1 MSPNAVQDTMA
12 DRPVLEPV
20 AICGMS
26 CRLPGGVDSASTFW
40 KMLVDK
46 RTGQTA
52 RVPRSRFNIDAHY
65 HRDLD
70 RPGSFNIPGG
80 YFLDGLPSD
89 FDHSF
94 FNITPIEAQWL
105 DPQQRR
111 MLEVSYECLESAGL
125 TLDQVA
131 GSNTGVYVG
140 CFTADY
146 QQMAVKE
153 PDFRHNYAATG
164 VDPGI
169 ISDRIGNIFNLNGPS
184 FTINAA
190 CTSSIYALHTACN
203 ALRSGDCEAAIVGG
217 VNLILT
223 VDQHMNTA
231 KLGILSPTSTCHTF
245 DESADGYGRA
255 EGAGAL
261 YVRRL
266 SDAIRDGNPIRG
278 VIRGTAIN
286 TNGKVEGMGITHP
299 SGQSQES
306 VVRMAYAKAG
316 LETRFTPYAELHG
329 TGTPV
334 GDPIEVKA
342 ISQALNDERSTEEPL
357 LIGAL
362 KPNIGHSEAA
372 SGIFAV
378 MKAALMTE
386 AAIIP
391 GVALFNRLNPNIK
404 DKEWNVRIHADTAAW
419 PEKSSLKRAS
429 VSSFGYGGSNGHV
442 IIEAADNLLPYYRHG
457 GRKKNSNSDKS
468 TTRPH
473 LVCFSAHDKS
483 TLLRNITAIKSV
495 AAEYYVTDLAYTLNL
510 HRTKFAHRAFAILR
524 EGQEDAGL
532 APAELKSGVAPK
544 SGGEIGFVFTGQGAQ
559 WVGMGKVAIEEF
571 PLFQETIEKL
581 DRVILKMRPRPT
593 FTLRG
598 MLTQNESA
606 SRFNEPE
613 VAQPLCTAVQIALVD
628 LFSEW
633 NIVPSV
639 SVGHSSGEIAAAY
652 AAGLISAAEAIVIA
666 FVRGRAVQ
674 QASSVGSMLAVGLG
688 VKDVEKWLPSD
699 PEKTCIACENSP
711 CSVTLSGQAEA
722 ISEMATS
729 FKKEGIFAQE
739 LATGRA
745 YHSPHMAVVGDA
757 YDAMLPV
764 QLAELTE
771 DDLNWRYSRSSMVS
785 SVTGK
790 PVVGESLATSYWSM
804 NLRERVLFD
813 SAVRQIGSDKDFEKI
828 TSFMEIGC
836 HSALSRAFKQ
846 INLTK
851 KAYIPTLLR
860 DKNDIDQLLAA
871 AGLVFLEGHRV
882 DLEVVNLD
890 LAKDSNHAW
899 KSSVGKLL
907 VDLPPYQWNYEK
919 SYYAEARASTE
930 SRNRLYPR
938 HDLLGTRV
946 PGLSDSCK
954 VWRNI
959 LRHRDVPWLKDH
971 SLGDDRVFPAAGYL
985 SAAIEGLRQI
995 HEIGDRPFSQVVAR
1009 NVDIRKA
1016 LVIPEGDGIEIMTCL
1031 HTTNGIEHRF
1041 TTESITSGVWT
1052 LHCEGTISANNC
1064 SMMARD
1070 HPVDEMALTQ
1080 RVPGR
1085 RWYDAFHR
1093 VGFNYE
1099 NTFQALLEAKSD
1111 KSLHHAAGDVVT
1123 TQSSS
1128 LMIDESRYLLH
1139 PRSIDACL
1147 QLIIISCHSGKY
1159 KTMPHG
1165 VVPTHIEKF
1174 TLVMSEDQLDDI
1186 GHAVAWADKV
1196 DDRRFN
1202 TNTCLVDSRGELIMD
1217 IESLECTAYEA
1228 VVPPATGPLADPEP
1242 FSKMIWQ
1249 PNLGLLPISVRDQ
1262 KTLNDIIELICHKQ
1276 SVRDVLICGSPSS
1289 TTVRPILDRLPSTC
1303 NVTLG
1308 VSGEQE
1314 TDIASFE
1321 DFEGRV
1327 SLKTLHTSSDA
1338 WATDLNGS
1346 QSDLII
1352 VDFCVLDNSDASR
1365 PVVASL
1371 QPLLKNDGWIIGLS
1385 RYFSSLP
1392 SSALIFGQL
1401 VAFKKPQAEQS
1412 TIGGDSIPC
1421 ITVLSPESSIAET
1434 DSLTP
1439 LLTERGVIAQE
1450 RELASFVGA
1459 KDECFI
1465 VDDRRGSTL
1474 LSPTEENYKKLKEIM
1489 LSENPILWLTRGVQ
1503 EGKCMEGG
1511 MAQGFVRTIQSEQA
1525 SSRISLL
1532 DIDCN
1537 TAAEDL
1543 TTTVLSVL
1551 GLLSRRS
1558 PGADNEFW
1566 LHHGILHIPR
1576 LYCHAQ
1582 PRPSLAV
1589 QTDTAG
1595 YAEHCVETNV
1605 GLKDPQTSLSSD
1617 GTYVLVGC
1625 LGGIGRSL
1633 TTWMLQHGA
1642 KHFAFIS
1649 RSGADR
1655 SEAARVI
1662 ENIEKSSGTSTR
1674 VYRANVS
1681 DELAVR
1687 SIVFSLQAER
1697 PVRGVVH
1704 AAMVLK
1710 DGMFE
1715 QMTYNSFMAAIT
1727 PKVRGAINLHNAF
1740 GEAKLD
1746 FFVMTSSVSAL
1757 LGNMGQANYSA
1768 ANSFLDALALYRT
1781 RLGLAATSLALPM
1794 VLDVGVVAEND
1805 AIEASLTRKGLYGIN
1820 EEEMLRGFE
1829 AAMLGPRGT
1838 QKREA
1843 ASVPSNLVMGMEA
1856 RELSRA
1862 ITSISAESR
1871 DLFWADK
1878 ARFCHVVAAVEAVS
1892 AQSNLSPGSH
1902 GGVKEQGFAAALE
1915 AARLESPEAVVT
1927 VITQHVARRMSGV
1940 LMIPED
1946 EFELDGPSLASY
1958 GLDSMVGAEMRT
1970 WLFKEFGIDY
1980 SFQKLLSSSLTFRAL
1995 ARVIAEHTGVIEK
2008 SEDQ

>member
-1 MSPNAVQDTMA
+1 MSPNAVEDIMA
-12 DRPVLEPV
+12 DRPALEPV

-46 RTGQTA
+46 KTGQTA
-52 RVPRSRFNIDAHY
+52 KVPQSRFNIDAHY
-65 HRDLD
+65 HSDLD
-70 RPGSFNIPGG
+70 RPGSFNVPGG
-80 YFLDGLPSD
+80 YFLDGMPYD
-89 FDHSF
+89 FDPSF

-111 MLEVSYECLESAGL
+111 ILEVSYECLESAGL

-140 CFTADY
+140 SFTADY
-146 QQMAVKE
+146 QQMSVKE

-164 VDPGI
+164 VDPGL
-169 ISDRIGNIFNLNGPS
+169 ISDRIGNTFNLNGPS

-278 VIRGTAIN
+278 VIRGSAIN

-299 SGQSQES
+299 SGKSQEN

-334 GDPIEVKA
+334 GDPIEVEA
-342 ISQALNDERSTEEPL
+342 ISQALNDNRSKDEPL
-357 LIGAL
+357 LVGAL

-404 DKEWNVRIHADTAAW
+404 DKEWNVRIHADTAPW
-419 PEKSSLKRAS
+419 PEKSSLKRTS

-442 IIEAADNLLPYYRHG
+442 IVEATDNLLPFYRHG
-457 GRKKNSNSDKS
+457 ERKKNSNADNS
-468 TTRPH
+468 TTRPQ

-483 TLLRNITAIKSV
+483 TLLRNIDAIKSV
-495 AAEYYVTDLAYTLNL
+495 AAEYYLTDLAHTLNL

-524 EGQEDAGL
+524 EGQEEAGF
-532 APAELKSGVAPK
+532 ASNELKLGVAPK
-544 SGGEIGFVFTGQGAQ
+544 TGGKIGFIFTGQGAQ
-559 WVGMGKVAIEEF
+559 WVGMGKVAIGEF

-581 DRVILKMRPRPT
+581 DRVILRLRPRPT
-593 FTLRG
+593 FTLHG
-598 MLTQNESA
+598 MLTQKEGTSI
-606 SRFNEPE
+606 FNEPE
-613 VAQPLCTAVQIALVD
+613 VAQPLCTAIQIALVD

-633 NIVPSV
+633 GIVPSV
-639 SVGHSSGEIAAAY
+639 SVGHSSGEIGAAY
-652 AAGLISAAEAIVIA
+652 AAGLISAAEAITIA
-666 FVRGRAVQ
+666 FIRGRAVQ
-674 QASSVGSMLAVGLG
+674 QASSVGSMLAIGLG
-688 VKDVEKWLPSD
+688 AKEVEKWLPSD
-699 PEKTCIACENSP
+699 PEKICVACENSP
-711 CSVTLSGQAEA
+711 SSVTLSGQAEA
-722 ISEMATS
+722 ISELAANL
-729 FKKEGIFAQE
+729 KKEDIFAQE

-757 YDAMLPV
+757 YDAMLPLH
-764 QLAELTE
+764 LAELTE
-771 DDLNWRYSRSSMVS
+771 DDLSWRNPRSSMVS
-785 SVTGK
+785 SVTGE
-790 PVVGESLATSYWSM
+790 PVVGEFLAPSYWSM
-804 NLRERVLFD
+804 NLRQRVLFD
-813 SAVRQIGSDKDFEKI
+813 SAVRRIGSDKGFERI
-828 TSFMEIGC
+828 TSFIEIGC

-860 DKNDIDQLLAA
+860 NKNDIDQLLAV
-871 AGLVFLEGHRV
+871 AGLAFLAGHSV
-882 DLEVVNLD
+882 DLEAVNLD
-890 LAKDSNHAW
+890 LAKDSSHAW

-930 SRNRLYPR
+930 SRNRVFPR

-959 LRHRDVPWLKDH
+959 LRHRDLPWLKDH
-971 SLGDDRVFPAAGYL
+971 SLGDEPVFPAAGYL
-985 SAAIEGLRQI
+985 SAAIEALRQI
-995 HEIGDRPFSQVVAR
+995 HEVENRPFSQVVAQ

-1016 LVIPEGDGIEIMTCL
+1016 LVIPEDDGIEIMTCL
-1031 HTTNGIEHRF
+1031 HTTNGVEHKF
-1041 TTESITSGVWT
+1041 TIESITSGVWT
-1052 LHCEGTISANNC
+1052 LHCEGTISTNNC
-1064 SMMARD
+1064 SAVARH
-1070 HPVDEMALTQ
+1070 HPVDEVALTQ

-1085 RWYDAFHR
+1085 RWYSAFHR

-1111 KSLHHAAGDVVT
+1111 KSLRHAAGDVVMA
-1123 TQSSS
+1123 QSSS
-1128 LMIDESRYLLH
+1128 IMGDESRYFLH

-1159 KTMPHG
+1159 KTMPYG

-1174 TLVMSEDQLDDI
+1174 TLLMSEDQLDNT
-1186 GHAVAWADKV
+1186 GHAVAWADKI
-1196 DDRRFN
+1196 DARRFN
-1202 TNTCLVDSRGELIMD
+1202 TNTCLVDSRGKLIMD
-1217 IESLECTAYEA
+1217 IERLECTAYEA
-1228 VVPPATGPLADPEP
+1228 VVPPTTGSLADPEP

-1249 PNLGLLPISVRDQ
+1249 PDLEMLPVSARDE
-1262 KTLNDIIELICHKQ
+1262 KTLTDIIELICHKHP
-1276 SVRDVLICGSPSS
+1276 VRDVLICGSPSS
-1289 TTVRPILDRLPSTC
+1289 TTIRATLDRLPNTC

-1308 VSGEQE
+1308 IAGKPE
-1314 TDIASFE
+1314 TNLTPLE
-1321 DFEGRV
+1321 EFEGRA
-1327 SLKTLHTSSDA
+1327 SLKTLPASSDA
-1338 WATDLNGS
+1338 WATDLNGC
-1346 QSDLII
+1346 QFDLII
-1352 VDFCVLDNSDASR
+1352 ADFSALNNPDVSR
-1365 PVVASL
+1365 PVLASL
-1371 QPLLKNDGWIIGLS
+1371 EACLKSDCWVTGLS
-1385 RYFSSLP
+1385 IDFSSLP
-1392 SSALIFGQL
+1392 NSAMTFGQR
-1401 VAFKKPQAEQS
+1401 VVFRKSQAEQS
-1412 TIGGDSIPC
+1412 RVVEDSIPR
-1421 ITVLSPESSIAET
+1421 ITVLSSEPSIANT
-1434 DSLTP
+1434 DNLRQGIIT
-1439 LLTERGVIAQE
+1439 QE
-1450 RELASFVGA
+1450 QELGSFVGA
-1459 KDECFI
+1459 KDEYI
-1465 VDDRRGSTL
+1465 IIDDRSGSTL
-1474 LSPTEENYKKLKEIM
+1474 LSLTKEKYRRLKDIM
-1489 LSENPILWLTRGVQ
+1489 ISANPILWLTRGVR
-1503 EGKCMEGG
+1503 EGKNMEGG
-1511 MAQGFVRTIQSEQA
+1511 MAEGFLCAIQSEHA
-1525 SSRISLL
+1525 SSRVFLL
-1532 DIDCN
+1532 DIDCD
-1537 TAAEDL
+1537 TLAEDL
-1543 TTTVLSVL
+1543 TRTALS
-1551 GLLSRRS
+1551 LLSLLS
-1558 PGADNEFW
+1558 QQPSGSDDHFW

-1576 LYCHAQ
+1576 LYAHAQ
-1582 PRPSLAV
+1582 PRPSLQMQA
-1589 QTDTAG
+1589 DAAG
-1595 YAEHCVETNV
+1595 DAEHVSDDDV
-1605 GLKDPQTSLSSD
+1605 GLKNLRTSLSSD

-1633 TTWMLQHGA
+1633 TTWMLEHGA
-1642 KHFAFIS
+1642 RHFAFIS
-1649 RSGADR
+1649 RSGADK
-1655 SEAARVI
+1655 SEASRVI
-1662 ENIEKSSGTSTR
+1662 KNIQKCAGTSTR
-1674 VYRANVS
+1674 VYRADAS
-1681 DELAVR
+1681 DESAVR

-1715 QMTYNSFMAAIT
+1715 QMSYDAFMAAIT
-1727 PKVRGAINLHNAF
+1727 PKVHGAISLHNAF
-1740 GEAKLD
+1740 GDAQLD
-1746 FFVMTSSVSAL
+1746 FFVMTSSVSAV

-1768 ANSFLDALALYRT
+1768 ANSFLDALARYRT
-1781 RLGLAATSLALPM
+1781 ASGLAATSLALPM

-1805 AIEASLTRKGLYGIN
+1805 AIESSLTRKGLYGIN

-1829 AAMLGPRGT
+1829 VAMLGSFGT
-1838 QKREA
+1838 QQREA
-1843 ASVPSNLVMGMEA
+1843 AVPSNLVMGMEV
-1856 RELSRA
+1856 RELTRA
-1862 ITSISAESR
+1862 ITSISAGST

-1878 ARFCHVVAAVEAVS
+1878 ARFCHVVAAVRSES
-1892 AQSNLSPGSH
+1892 AKNTSGPAIH
-1902 GGVKEQGFAAALE
+1902 GGVKEQGFATALE
-1915 AARLESPEAVVT
+1915 AARVESPEAVVT
-1927 VITQHVARRMSGV
+1927 VITKHVARRMSGV

-1970 WLFKEFGIDY
+1970 WLYKEFGIDY
-1980 SFQKLLSSSLTFRAL
+1980 SFQKLLSSTLTFQAL
-1995 ARVIAEHTGVIEK
+1995 ARVIAEHIGVVQK
-2008 SEDQ
+2008 SEN